1 MDHSDFKLKINWTG
15 IFMALCVGVLAFYV
29 VRRYKEQI
37 IAFAKGLRSQ
47 ISSGSGNMRNT
58 ILPSRNQYGSASQ
71 TDLNDHEPLM
81 DNKL

>member
-1 MDHSDFKLKINWTG
+1 MEHSDFKLKINWTG

-37 IAFAKGLRSQ
+37 LAFAKGLRNQ
-47 ISSGSGNMRNT
+47 ITGGGSIRNT

>member
-1 MDHSDFKLKINWTG
+1 MEHSDFKLKINWKG

-37 IAFAKGLRSQ
+37 LAFAKGLRNQ
-47 ISSGSGNMRNT
+47 ITGGGSVRNT